1 MLELPES
8 RHMFVQTVMKS
19 DWRIPSSSL
28 PHDMKHHLETRGIR
42 WFSIIIGSNS
52 FWGLLAGQDCSIL
65 LIMIYQ
71 LINVGVS
78 LAQNDHFSAKKTNTT
93 KTISKDPVD
102 GCEIHQLVA
111 LGLL

>member
-8 RHMFVQTVMKS
+8 RHMFLQTVMKS
-19 DWRIPSSSL
+19 DWRNPSSSL

-78 LAQNDHFSAKKTNTT
+78 LAQNDHFSAKKKRTLPRQYPKILWMVVKST
-93 KTISKDPVD
+93 SW
-102 GCEIHQLVA
+102 
-111 LGLL
+111 